1 MSQKLT
7 DSYAIY
13 DGVTNGAL
21 YHRLKDVDENKVSRN
36 VARFRN
42 ILSNT
47 SNIHDKLQQ
56 AALYIKETYHSK
68 MGIALLNEDEKVYI
82 GLLTDQAFKA
92 KMFKMPQTRNILR
105 RRSQNYALITLLN
118 WLR

>member
-1 MSQKLT
+1 MKT
-7 DSYAIY
+7 
-13 DGVTNGAL
+13 
-21 YHRLKDVDENKVSRN
+21 KVSRN

-56 AALYIKETYHSK
+56 AALYIKRHTSK

-105 RRSQNYALITLLN
+105 RRSQNYAFDNIT
-118 WLR
+118 